1 MAINEGASMAISEIM
16 VKVEFTPRWYM
27 KPVAMTMFSLHWAG
41 IISSE
46 RAAEIIVGCFDC
58 EVVK

>member
-1 MAINEGASMAISEIM
+1 MAVEQIM
-16 VKVEFTPRWYM
+16 LTVELRPHWYM
-27 KPVAMTMFSLHWAG
+27 KPVAIVAGALYWAG

>member
-1 MAINEGASMAISEIM
+1 MAINAGASMAIGEIILN
-16 VKVEFTPRWYM
+16 VQFRPRWYM
-27 KPVAMTMFSLHWAG
+27 KPVAMTMLSLHWAG
-41 IISSE
+41 LISSE

>member
-1 MAINEGASMAISEIM
+1 MAIREVML
-16 VKVEFTPRWYM
+16 KVEFTPRWYM
-27 KPVAMTMFSLHWAG
+27 KPVAMYAIQRVGL
-41 IISSE
+41 ISSE